1 MQMQKTSTH
10 LMPLALIFASNA
22 GKNIIYVYDACL
34 STNNYVIFLKYYNLK
49 SILIK
54 RVGFIRQLLFPDHG
68 FG

>member
-1 MQMQKTSTH
+1 MQKTSTH
-10 LMPLALIFASNA
+10 LIPLVLISVSNA
-22 GKNIIYVYDACL
+22 GKNTTYVYDACL
-34 STNNYVIFLKYYNLK
+34 STNNYIIFLKYYNLK